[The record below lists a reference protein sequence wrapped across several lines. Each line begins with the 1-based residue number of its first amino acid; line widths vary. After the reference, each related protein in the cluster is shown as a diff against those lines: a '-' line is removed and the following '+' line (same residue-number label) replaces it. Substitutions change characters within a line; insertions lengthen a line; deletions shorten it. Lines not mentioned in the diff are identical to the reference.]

1 MSNKNLLNFQQ
12 FILFCRTM
20 GIGKTIKMVHKY
32 PQFIITPALTF
43 WTYNA
48 VDISKAYCSMCS
60 GFRKKSKK
68 ISIRYILRLDINFW
82 SLSFEAKSSTK
93 NSKFS

>member
-1 MSNKNLLNFQQ
+1 MNGALAQILNLFLFFIVYNKKVLPFQQ

-43 WTYNA
+43 WTYDT
-48 VDISKAYCSMCS
+48 VDISKAYCSICS

-68 ISIRYILRLDINFW
+68 ISIRY
-82 SLSFEAKSSTK
+82 SFS
-93 NSKFS
+93 FI